1 MPATNLITTGTS
13 AVTSSDV
20 VIADGSWATL
30 VMTGAGK
37 AFVEVKTI
45 GDDYIPDG
53 ELTTKAPVL
62 KLQGPM
68 TVRVRR
74 ELVAPTWVPSGMAE
88 VTYPLG
94 VDLYLDTSNLSAIA
108 TGIGAPADAAASTDT
123 GSFSLLSFVKRGLQN
138 WATLL
143 SRIPA
148 LVGGALPTTDTQG
161 GTRAFNWAAGT
172 RVAFPTTSTGALP
185 LPTLGASR
193 ELQVLPDARCFIR
206 FGDSGVAAATV
217 AEGQMIALA
226 DIPNVIR
233 VPVGQTH
240 YRVIGQFSSGNLSLT
255 PVL

>member
-1 MPATNLITTGTS
+1 MPATNLIPTGTS
-13 AVTSSDV
+13 AVASSDV

-37 AFVEVKTI
+37 AFVEVKTT

-74 ELVAPTWVPSGMAE
+74 ALVAPTWVPSGMAE
-88 VTYPLG
+88 VTHPLG

-108 TGIGAPADAAASTDT
+108 TGVGAPADAAASTDT

-148 LVGGALPTTDTQG
+148 LISGAFPVGATPRVCLGTFRATVTTSSQTLAAAIANSIPAGAVTCEIQADGGTIRIRRDAQDPTNTMGLRIDDGAEKLVDTPPGDVRVISGGASSVF
-161 GTRAFNWAAGT
+161 AN
-172 RVAFPTTSTGALP
+172 VAFF
-185 LPTLGASR
+185 
-193 ELQVLPDARCFIR
+193 D
-206 FGDSGVAAATV
+206 
-217 AEGQMIALA
+217 
-226 DIPNVIR
+226 R
-233 VPVGQTH
+233 V
-240 YRVIGQFSSGNLSLT
+240 
-255 PVL
+255 